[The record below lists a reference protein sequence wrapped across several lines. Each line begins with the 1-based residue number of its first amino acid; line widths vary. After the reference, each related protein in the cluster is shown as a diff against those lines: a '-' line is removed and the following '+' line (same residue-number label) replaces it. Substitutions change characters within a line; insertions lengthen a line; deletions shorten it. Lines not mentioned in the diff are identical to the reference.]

1 MTKRLLESIP
11 NVRCALRQS
20 GGEVIEAL
28 KTLQA
33 HVVMCRQTRTPGDL
47 SPARLEG
54 FIRTGHACRHDLPL
68 IVLCPPDELAF
79 HRVVETGATRYVD
92 GSDDHLIEELIGQL
106 ARKSAFRPSLLVI
119 EDDVDA
125 AGLYVSV
132 LQKDFAP
139 EVMHDGR
146 EGLEAWRRRHHEL
159 VLLDLGLPGLDGRS
173 VLRAMMQE
181 DPEQVV
187 IICTLQ
193 DTLEDHAELV
203 TLGAADFVMKTTA
216 LPHLPALCK
225 KVLSRM
231 RNEKASAL
239 AHTDRATL
247 HELAD
252 RVNTALRYHNAG
264 AHCMAGVH
272 LKRAALEATS
282 VPLDED
288 RAACG

>member
-1 MTKRLLESIP
+1 MD
-11 NVRCALRQS
+11 AL
-20 GGEVIEAL
+20 A
-28 KTLQA
+28 TLQP
-33 HVVMCRQTRTPGDL
+33 HVVVCRQARTLGGV
-47 SPARLEG
+47 SPAQVEG

-79 HRVVETGATRYVD
+79 HRVVETGGTRYVD
-92 GSDDHLIEELIGQL
+92 GSDQGRIEELIGQL
-106 ARKSAFRPSLLVI
+106 ARNSAFRPSLLFI

-125 AGLYVSV
+125 AALFASV

-139 EVMHDGR
+139 EVVHDGS
-146 EGLEAWRRRHHEL
+146 EGLEAWRRRHHDL

-193 DTLEDHAELV
+193 DALEDHAELI
-203 TLGAADFVMKTTA
+203 TLGAADFVVKTTA
-216 LPHLPALCK
+216 LAHLPAVCK
-225 KVLSRM
+225 TVLSRM

-239 AHTDRATL
+239 AHTHNATL
-247 HELAD
+247 QEVAD
-252 RVNTALRYHNAG
+252 RVNLALRYHNAG
-264 AHCMAGVH
+264 AHCMAAVH
-272 LKRAALEATS
+272 LKRAALEAAS